1 MVKRLR
7 RSPLKAKSGVQFSVG
22 LPKNS
27 TLNWCAVFLLPHHK
41 KRTRS
46 GEALRSVSVAV
57 SPWGHYT
64 TVAQRRCFSVGILFS
79 RSAAEVF
86 LRGDFISP

>member
-7 RSPLKAKSGVQFSVG
+7 RSPLKAESGVRFSVG

-27 TLNWCAVFLLPHHK
+27 TPNWCAVFLLPHHK

-46 GEALRSVSVAV
+46 GEALRSVSVTV
-57 SPWGHYT
+57 YPWGLYI
-64 TVAQRRCFSVGILFS
+64 TVAKRSSFSAGLF
-79 RSAAEVF
+79 A
-86 LRGDFISP
+86 